1 MAKTVWWKE
10 GPVYQIYPRSFLDTN
25 GDGVGDLEGIRRK
38 LDYIAGLGAAG
49 IWLSPVC
56 PSPMADFGYDIS
68 NYRDID
74 PLFGSLAGFKRLLRD
89 AESRG
94 IRIIMDMVLN
104 HSSDRHPW
112 FAESRSGRDSAKRDW
127 YIWHGGK
134 RGPGGRRPPNNW
146 MGAFGG
152 RAWTFDDASGEYYL
166 HLFTEAQPDL
176 NWRSGAMKKAMFDDL
191 RFWLDLGVKG
201 FRLDV
206 INYLVKDARFR
217 NNPYRLRPTF
227 PRRHDLQTHIMD
239 RNQEETYEIV
249 RELRAL
255 TDRYDG
261 AMLVGEIYPDE
272 GVHDPGL
279 AGRFLGGGNDM
290 LHLAFDFSPIYT
302 PFRADRMEACLRS
315 WYEKIPP
322 AGWPCH
328 VLSNHDQS
336 RAVTR
341 LGGGRSGGR
350 GDRERRADGAARLL
364 ALLLLTQRGTPF
376 LYYGEELG
384 MRDGRLKRR
393 ELRDPVGIKYYPFH
407 PGRDRSRTPMQWDDS
422 PNAGFSAAPPWLPV
436 NGDYRE
442 RNAAAAEKDPS
453 SLLHWYRDLAG
464 ERKARG
470 ALHSGTIEFLPAP
483 EGALLYER
491 RAGDERLLAALNF
504 SRRPRTV
511 SLPAAAR
518 TILSTDRDRG
528 SPCGKDLTLAPLE
541 AGLFDCPVVP
551 APL

>member
-1 MAKTVWWKE
+1 MAKTLWWKE
-10 GPVYQIYPRSFLDTN
+10 GPIYQIYPRSFLDTN
-25 GDGVGDLEGIRRK
+25 GDGVGDLEGVRRK

-49 IWLSPVC
+49 IWLSPIC
-56 PSPMADFGYDIS
+56 PSPMVDFGYDIS

-74 PLFGSLAGFKRLLRD
+74 PLFGSLDDFRRLLRD
-89 AESRG
+89 AERRG

-112 FAESRSGRDSAKRDW
+112 FVESRSGRDSAKRDW
-127 YIWHGGK
+127 YLWHGGRK
-134 RGPGGRRPPNNW
+134 GPFGRRPPNNW

-152 RAWTFDDASGEYYL
+152 RAWKFDEASGEYYL

-176 NWRSGAMKKAMFDDL
+176 NWRSAAVKKAVFDDL

-239 RNQEETYEIV
+239 RNQEETFAIIQ
-249 RELRAL
+249 ELRAL
-255 TDRYDG
+255 TDEYDG

-272 GVHDPGL
+272 GVHDPAL
-279 AGRFLGGGNDM
+279 AGRFLGAGDDM
-290 LHLAFDFSPIYT
+290 LHLAFDFSPVYT
-302 PFRADRMEACLRS
+302 PFRVDRMRECLES

-336 RAVTR
+336 RAATR
-341 LGGGRSGGR
+341 LGGGSSGRR
-350 GDRERRADGAARLL
+350 GNPDREKQADAVVRLL

-376 LYYGEELG
+376 LYYGEEIG
-384 MRDGRLKRR
+384 MRDGRLGRN
-393 ELRDPVGIKYYPFH
+393 ELRDPVGVKYYPFH

-422 PNAGFSAAPPWLPV
+422 PQAGFSAAPPWLPV

-442 RNAAAAEKDPS
+442 RNAAAAERDPTS
-453 SLLHWYRDLAG
+453 ILPWYRALVRERKNREALSAG
-464 ERKARG
+464 E
-470 ALHSGTIEFLPAP
+470 IEFLPAP
-483 EGALLYER
+483 EGVLLYER
-491 RAGDERLLAALNF
+491 RGGNERLLAALNF

-511 SLPAAAR
+511 PLPAAAV
-518 TILSTDRDRG
+518 TILSTDREKG
-528 SPCGKDLTLAPLE
+528 PCGKDLTLAPLE
-541 AGLFDCPVVP
+541 AGLFGLP
-551 APL
+551 